1 MTYVPGTPPTLPLS
15 SHILQATDILRRIEK
30 FLNTDN
36 DPDADTFLLC
46 YSGHG
51 SSDGGKWCC
60 DDASYLTFEQVVGL
74 WQVGSHSRC
83 ADAASLTIMCRAAPR
98 GGTAIV

>member
-1 MTYVPGTPPTLPLS
+1 MGHPPS
-15 SHILQATDILRRIEK
+15 SPPPPSLCVLQASEILRRIEK
-30 FLNTDN
+30 FLNADN

-60 DDASYLTFEQVVGL
+60 DDASYITFDDVFRL
-74 WQVGSHSRC
+74 WQVGSRSRC

-98 GGTAIV
+98 GGMAIV